1 MEKLKIWFADFWPE
15 WKDED
20 FITPILQKTFDVVL
34 DKTNPDVVFLSIFGN
49 SHTKYKCKKIL
60 FVAENI
66 RYPYNQTIRD
76 NINLAFS
83 SANYTITFD
92 PHNEKNF
99 RLPLWQVYILRNP
112 DYLNKLENRVHFDH
126 FDRFCSFT
134 VSNPSNPFRN
144 GFYYQLN
151 NYKFVHSYG
160 RYLSNS
166 DELIKAS
173 KERYWRDAKDD
184 FFQNIKH
191 KFSIAFE
198 NTSYPYYCTEKLM
211 DAFLAGSVP
220 LYWGDPKARED
231 WNREAFIDI
240 MRGGFDLVKKADV
253 DLEYFKSLY
262 EAPVFTEGQKNKIRN
277 NLTGFE
283 QWITDK
289 VKI

>member
-1 MEKLKIWFADFWPE
+1 MDNLKIWFADFWPE

-20 FITPILQKTFDVVL
+20 FITPILKKSFNVVL
-34 DKTNPDVVFLSIFGN
+34 DGNNPDVVFLSIFGN

-66 RYPYNQTIRD
+66 RYSYNQTIRD

-92 PHNEKNF
+92 PHTDKNY

-112 DYLNKLENRVHFDH
+112 EYLSKLIKRVQYDK

-134 VSNPSNPFRN
+134 VSNPSNSFRN

-151 NYKFVHSYG
+151 SYKIVHSYG
-160 RYLSNS
+160 RFLTNS
-166 DELIKAS
+166 YELIQAS
-173 KERYWRDAKDD
+173 EGKYWREAKDE
-184 FFQNIKH
+184 FFKNNRH
-191 KFSIAFE
+191 KYSVAFE

-231 WNREAFIDI
+231 WNRESFIDI
-240 MRGGFDLVKKADV
+240 MRGGFDLIKKAED
-253 DLEYFKSLY
+253 DPAYFKSLY
-262 EAPVFTEGQKNKIRN
+262 EAPVFTDEQKNKLEN
-277 NLTGFE
+277 NLMGFE
-283 QWITDK
+283 QWLTDK
-289 VKI
+289 TKV